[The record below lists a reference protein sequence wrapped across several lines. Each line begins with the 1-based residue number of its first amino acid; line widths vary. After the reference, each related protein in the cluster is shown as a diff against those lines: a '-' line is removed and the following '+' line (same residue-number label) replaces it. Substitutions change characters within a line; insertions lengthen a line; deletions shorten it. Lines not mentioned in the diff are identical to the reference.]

1 MLFTWGK
8 VHAFASVLFI
18 CPSLS
23 FPAMP
28 FFPLWFLDSN
38 HLCFAHMSSERQRE
52 KERERVY
59 TAALDPALSMRV

>member
-28 FFPLWFLDSN
+28 FFPCVVLGFKSPV
-38 HLCFAHMSSERQRE
+38 LCPHVLRE
-52 KERERVY
+52 TKRERERVY